1 MNVSSVMTHGKPVI
15 IAGGGPA
22 GSVAALCLRKLG
34 REVVLFEREKF
45 PRYRLGESLLPGT
58 MSILSRLEVMDR
70 IKAADFVQK
79 RAATFIWGPEQAPWT
94 FTFSTPK
101 TAPWVYDHA
110 YQVNRAE
117 YDQIL
122 LDAARERG
130 ADVRE
135 EHEVTEIRTG
145 GNGGPVSVSWK
156 NGASSG
162 TLEGEFI
169 IDASGS
175 RGIVARNLK
184 MRRYDQYF
192 QNMAIWSYYK
202 GGKRFQGDLEGNIFS
217 VAFKEGW
224 IWIIP
229 LKGDIYS
236 VGVVTDKSS
245 SARMRDVGVEAL
257 FQECLDSCPLAVE
270 ILENATRCEGVRVIR
285 EWAYDASS
293 LSLGRAF
300 LCGDSACFIDPLFS
314 QGVHLA
320 TYSAMLAAAG
330 IDHLY
335 RHPQDADE
343 IRQWYEKSY
352 REAYNR
358 YHEFLAAFYSA
369 NSALDSTFWRNRE
382 IAGAEDSRFAGK
394 EWFTA
399 LSGQQVEAGAQG
411 IDELEQRAAT
421 LADLWQHNNNEITDQ
436 FEETELS
443 LRRMRW
449 ASQLLKEFGRMASIT
464 WVSKEARL
472 VPSFKVHRTSF
483 ELERQYFI
491 ADEHG
496 RTMTAYALSE
506 EHRRLFESLKSNPLS
521 YRELAGKL
529 KALKGQGTPVQ
540 IIGRLTENGFLRGFD
555 KDGNPVKIQAA
566 LRFGG
571 VGAEDDI
578 S

>member
-1 MNVSSVMTHGKPVI
+1 MVAKSKRKPIVV
-15 IAGGGPA
+15 AGGGPA

-34 REVVLFEREKF
+34 HDVVVFEREKF

-58 MSILSRLEVMDR
+58 MSILTRLGVMDR
-70 IKAADFVQK
+70 IKAANFVQK
-79 RAATFIWGPEQAPWT
+79 RAATFIWGAEQAPWT
-94 FTFSTPK
+94 FTFATPK

-110 YQVNRAE
+110 YQVTRAE

-122 LDAARERG
+122 LYAARERG

-135 EHEVTEIRTG
+135 EHEVTDIQTD
-145 GNGGPVSVSWK
+145 GNGGPVAVSWK

-162 TLEGEFI
+162 TLEGDFI

-175 RGIVARNLK
+175 RGIVARKLK
-184 MRRYDQYF
+184 MRRFDEYF
-192 QNMAIWSYYK
+192 QNMAVWSYYK

-217 VAFKEGW
+217 VAFQEGW

-229 LKGDIYS
+229 LKDDVYS
-236 VGVVTDKSS
+236 VGVVTDKSA
-245 SARMRDVGVEAL
+245 SARMRDVGIEK
-257 FQECLDSCPLAVE
+257 FYRECLEMCPLAME
-270 ILENATRCEGVRVIR
+270 ILEGATRYEQVRVIR

-293 LSLGRAF
+293 LSLDRAF

-330 IDHLY
+330 IDRLY
-335 RHPQDADE
+335 RSPQDADE
-343 IRQWYEKSY
+343 IHQWYEKSY

-369 NSALDSTFWRNRE
+369 NSALDSTFWRKRK
-382 IAGAEDSRFAGK
+382 IAGAQDSRFAGK
-394 EWFTA
+394 DWFTA

-411 IDELEQRAAT
+411 VDELETRAAI
-421 LADLWQHNNNEITDQ
+421 LADLWQHNRNEVTDR
-436 FEETELS
+436 FDETELS

-449 ASQLLKEFGRMASIT
+449 ASQLMKEFGRMARIT
-464 WVSKEARL
+464 WVSDEVRL
-472 VPSFKVHRTSF
+472 ASSFKVHPTSF
-483 ELERQYFI
+483 QLERQHFI

-496 RTMTAYALSE
+496 RTMTTYALTE
-506 EHRRLFESLKSNPLS
+506 EHRRLFESLKSHPLS
-521 YRELAGKL
+521 YRALAGKL
-529 KALKGQGTPVQ
+529 KELQGSGTPVQ
-540 IIGRLTENGFLRGFD
+540 IIGRLTENGFLQGFD
-555 KDGNPVKIQAA
+555 KNGDPVKIQAA

>member
-1 MNVSSVMTHGKPVI
+1 MSNNKYQRVVI
-15 IAGGGPA
+15 VGGGPA

-34 REVVLFEREKF
+34 RDVVVLEREKF
-45 PRYRLGESLLPGT
+45 PRYRVGESLLPGT
-58 MSILSRLEVMDR
+58 MAILTRLGIMDK
-70 IKAADFVQK
+70 IKAANFVEK
-79 RAATFIWGPEQAPWT
+79 RAATFIWGPEQTPWT

-110 YQVNRAE
+110 YQVTRAE
-117 YDQIL
+117 FDQIL

-135 EHEVTEIRTG
+135 EHEVTGIQAD
-145 GNGGPVSVSWK
+145 GNGSPVAVGWK
-156 NGASSG
+156 NGDSSG
-162 TLEGEFI
+162 TLEGDFI

-175 RGIVARNLK
+175 RGIIAKKLK
-184 MRRYDQYF
+184 MRQFDQYF

-202 GGKRFQGDLEGNIFS
+202 GGKRFQGDLDGNIFS
-217 VAFKEGW
+217 VAFEEGW

-229 LKGDIYS
+229 LKDDIYS
-236 VGVVTDKSS
+236 VGVVTDKSA
-245 SARMRDVGVEAL
+245 SARMRNSGLET
-257 FQECLDSCPLAVE
+257 FYQKCLEMCPLAME
-270 ILENATRCEGVRVIR
+270 ILANATRCEDVRVMR

-335 RHPQDADE
+335 RNPRDADE
-343 IRQWYEKSY
+343 IHQWYEQSY
-352 REAYNR
+352 LEAYNR
-358 YHEFLAAFYSA
+358 YHQFLAAFYSA
-369 NSALDSTFWRNRE
+369 NSALDSTFWQQRK
-382 IAGAEDSRFAGK
+382 IAGSADSRFAGK

-399 LSGQQVEAGAQG
+399 LSGQQVDAGAQG
-411 IDELEQRAAT
+411 VEELEARAAT
-421 LADLWQHNNNEITDQ
+421 LADLWQHNKNEVTDH
-436 FEETELS
+436 FDETELS
-443 LRRMRW
+443 LRRVRW
-449 ASQLLKEFGRMASIT
+449 ASQLMKDFGRMARIT
-464 WVSKEARL
+464 WVADEVLL
-472 VPSFKVHRTSF
+472 VPSFKVHPTSF
-483 ELERQYFI
+483 ALERQHFI
-491 ADEHG
+491 ADERG
-496 RTMTAYALSE
+496 RTMTTYALTE
-506 EHRRLFESLKSNPLS
+506 DHRRLFASLKSHPLS

-529 KALKGQGTPVQ
+529 KELKGQGTPVQ
-540 IIGRLTENGFLRGFD
+540 IIGRLIEGDFLRGFD
-555 KDGNPVKIQAA
+555 KNGDPVKIRAA

>member
-1 MNVSSVMTHGKPVI
+1 MVAKSKRKPVVV
-15 IAGGGPA
+15 AGGGPA

-34 REVVLFEREKF
+34 HDVVVFEREKF

-58 MSILSRLEVMDR
+58 MSILTRLGVMDR
-70 IKAADFVQK
+70 IKAANFVQK
-79 RAATFIWGPEQAPWT
+79 RAATFIWGAEQAPWT
-94 FTFSTPK
+94 FTFATPK

-110 YQVNRAE
+110 YQVTRAE

-135 EHEVTEIRTG
+135 EHEVTDIQTD
-145 GNGGPVSVSWK
+145 GNGGPVAVSWK

-162 TLEGEFI
+162 TLEGDFI

-175 RGIVARNLK
+175 RGIVARKLK
-184 MRRYDQYF
+184 MRRFDEYF
-192 QNMAIWSYYK
+192 QNMAVWSYYK

-217 VAFKEGW
+217 VAFQEGW

-229 LKGDIYS
+229 LKDDVYS
-236 VGVVTDKSS
+236 VGVVTDKSA
-245 SARMRDVGVEAL
+245 SARMRDVGIER
-257 FQECLDSCPLAVE
+257 FYRECLEMCPLAME
-270 ILENATRCEGVRVIR
+270 ILEGATRHEQVRVIR

-293 LSLGRAF
+293 LSLDRAF

-330 IDHLY
+330 IDRLY
-335 RHPQDADE
+335 RNPQDAGE
-343 IRQWYEKSY
+343 IHQWYEKSY

-369 NSALDSTFWRNRE
+369 NSALDSTFWRKRK

-399 LSGQQVEAGAQG
+399 LSGQQVEAGAEG
-411 IDELEQRAAT
+411 VDELETRAAI
-421 LADLWQHNNNEITDQ
+421 LADLWQHNRNEVTDQ
-436 FEETELS
+436 FDETELS
-443 LRRMRW
+443 LRRLRW
-449 ASQLLKEFGRMASIT
+449 ASQLMKEFGRMVRIT
-464 WVSKEARL
+464 WVSDEVWLA
-472 VPSFKVHRTSF
+472 PSFKVHPTSF
-483 ELERQYFI
+483 QLERQHFI

-496 RTMTAYALSE
+496 RTMTTYALTE
-506 EHRRLFESLKSNPLS
+506 EHRRLFESLKSHPLS
-521 YRELAGKL
+521 YRALAGKL
-529 KALKGQGTPVQ
+529 KELPGSGTPVQ
-540 IIGRLTENGFLRGFD
+540 IIGRLTENGFLQGFD
-555 KDGNPVKIQAA
+555 KNGDPVKIQAA

>member
-1 MNVSSVMTHGKPVI
+1 MAKNTRKPVVVV
-15 IAGGGPA
+15 GGGPA

-34 REVVLFEREKF
+34 HDVVVLEREKF

-58 MSILSRLEVMDR
+58 MAILTRLGVMDR
-70 IKAADFVQK
+70 IEAANFVKK

-94 FTFSTPK
+94 FTFATPK

-110 YQVNRAE
+110 YQVTRAE
-117 YDQIL
+117 FDQIL
-122 LDAARERG
+122 LDTARERG

-135 EHEVTEIRTG
+135 AHEVTGIRTDG
-145 GNGGPVSVSWK
+145 DSGPVAVSWR

-162 TLEGEFI
+162 TLEGDFI

-175 RGIVARNLK
+175 RGIVATKLK
-184 MRRYDQYF
+184 MRRFDRYF
-192 QNMAIWSYYK
+192 QNMAVWSYYR
-202 GGKRFQGDLEGNIFS
+202 GGKRFEGDLEGNIFS
-217 VAFKEGW
+217 VTFTEGW

-229 LKGDIYS
+229 LKDDIYS
-236 VGVVTDKSS
+236 VGVVTDKSAG
-245 SARMRDVGVEAL
+245 ARMRDVGIET
-257 FQECLDSCPLAVE
+257 FYRECLEMCPLAME
-270 ILENATRCEGVRVIR
+270 ILESATRSEEVRVIR

-335 RHPQDADE
+335 RNPQDADE
-343 IRQWYEKSY
+343 IRKWYEKSY

-369 NSALDSTFWRNRE
+369 NSALDSTFWRKRK

-411 IDELEQRAAT
+411 VDELEARAAT
-421 LADLWQHNNNEITDQ
+421 LADLWQHSRNEVTDQ
-436 FEETELS
+436 FDETELS

-449 ASQLLKEFGRMASIT
+449 AGQLMKEFRRMARIT
-464 WVSKEARL
+464 WVSDEVRL
-472 VPSFKVHRTSF
+472 VPSFKVHPTSF
-483 ELERQYFI
+483 ALERQQFI

-496 RTMTAYALSE
+496 RTMTAYALTE
-506 EHRRLFESLKSNPLS
+506 EHRRLFESLKSRPLS
-521 YRELAGKL
+521 YTALAGRL
-529 KALKGQGTPVQ
+529 KALAGQGTPVQ

-555 KDGNPVKIQAA
+555 ENGDPVKIRAA

>member
-1 MNVSSVMTHGKPVI
+1 MAKNARNPVV

-22 GSVAALCLRKLG
+22 GSIAALCLRKLG
-34 REVVLFEREKF
+34 HDVVVFEREKF

-58 MSILSRLEVMDR
+58 MSILTRLGVMDR
-70 IKAADFVQK
+70 IKAANFVRK
-79 RAATFIWGPEQAPWT
+79 RAATFIWGAEQAPWT
-94 FTFSTPK
+94 FTFATPR

-110 YQVNRAE
+110 YQVTRAE

-122 LDAARERG
+122 LNAARERG

-135 EHEVTEIRTG
+135 EHEVTDILTD
-145 GNGGPVSVSWK
+145 GNGGPVAVSWK

-162 TLEGEFI
+162 TLEGDFI

-175 RGIVARNLK
+175 RGIVATKLK
-184 MRRYDQYF
+184 LRRFDRYF
-192 QNMAIWSYYK
+192 QNMAVWSYYK

-217 VAFKEGW
+217 VTFKEGW

-229 LKGDIYS
+229 LKDDLYS
-236 VGVVTDKSS
+236 VGVVTDKSA
-245 SARMRDVGVEAL
+245 SARMREIGIDT
-257 FQECLDSCPLAVE
+257 FYRECLDMCPLAME
-270 ILENATRCEGVRVIR
+270 ILESAVRCEDVRVIR

-343 IRQWYEKSY
+343 IHRWYEASY

-369 NSALDSTFWRNRE
+369 NSALDSTFWRNRK

-394 EWFTA
+394 DWFTA

-411 IDELEQRAAT
+411 VDELETRAAT
-421 LADLWQHNNNEITDQ
+421 LADLWQHNRNEVTDQ
-436 FEETELS
+436 FDGTELS
-443 LRRMRW
+443 LRRLHW
-449 ASQLLKEFGRMASIT
+449 AGQLMQEFRRMARIT
-464 WVSKEARL
+464 WVSDEVRL
-472 VPSFKVHRTSF
+472 VPSFKVHPTTF
-483 ELERQYFI
+483 ALERQHFI
-491 ADEHG
+491 GDEYG
-496 RTMTAYALSE
+496 RTMTTYALSE
-506 EHRRLFESLKSNPLS
+506 DHRRLFESLKSDPLS
-521 YRELAGKL
+521 YRELAGRL
-529 KALKGQGTPVQ
+529 KELKGQGTPVQ
-540 IIGRLTENGFLRGFD
+540 VIGRLTENGFLQGFD
-555 KDGNPVKIQAA
+555 ENGDPVKIQAA

>member
-1 MNVSSVMTHGKPVI
+1 MAKNTRKRVVVV
-15 IAGGGPA
+15 GGGPA

-34 REVVLFEREKF
+34 HDVVVLEREKF

-58 MSILSRLEVMDR
+58 MSILTRLGVMDR
-70 IKAADFVQK
+70 IEAANFVKK

-94 FTFSTPK
+94 FTFATPK
-101 TAPWVYDHA
+101 TAPWVHDHA
-110 YQVNRAE
+110 YQVTRAE
-117 YDQIL
+117 FDQIL

-135 EHEVTEIRTG
+135 AHEVTGIRTDG
-145 GNGGPVSVSWK
+145 DGGPVAVSWK

-162 TLEGEFI
+162 TLQGDFI

-175 RGIVARNLK
+175 RGIVATKLK
-184 MRRYDQYF
+184 MRRFDRYF
-192 QNMAIWSYYK
+192 QNMAVWSYYK
-202 GGKRFQGDLEGNIFS
+202 GGKRFEGDLEGNIFS
-217 VAFKEGW
+217 VTFTEGW

-229 LKGDIYS
+229 LKDDIYS
-236 VGVVTDKSS
+236 VGVVTDKSA
-245 SARMRDVGVEAL
+245 SARMRDVGIET
-257 FQECLDSCPLAVE
+257 FYRECLEMCPLAME
-270 ILENATRCEGVRVIR
+270 ILESATRCEEVRVIR

-335 RHPQDADE
+335 RNPQDADE
-343 IRQWYEKSY
+343 IRKWYEKSY

-369 NSALDSTFWRNRE
+369 NAALDSTFWRKRK

-411 IDELEQRAAT
+411 VDELEARAAT
-421 LADLWQHNNNEITDQ
+421 LADLWQHSRNEVTDQ
-436 FEETELS
+436 FDETELS
-443 LRRMRW
+443 LRRLRW
-449 ASQLLKEFGRMASIT
+449 AGQLMKEFRRMARIT
-464 WVSKEARL
+464 WVSDEVRL
-472 VPSFKVHRTSF
+472 VPSFKVHPTSF
-483 ELERQYFI
+483 ALERQQFI

-496 RTMTAYALSE
+496 RAMTAYALTE
-506 EHRRLFESLKSNPLS
+506 EHRRLFESLKSQPLS
-521 YRELAGKL
+521 YTALAGRL
-529 KALKGQGTPVQ
+529 KALAGQGTPVQ

-555 KDGNPVKIQAA
+555 ENGDPVKIRAA